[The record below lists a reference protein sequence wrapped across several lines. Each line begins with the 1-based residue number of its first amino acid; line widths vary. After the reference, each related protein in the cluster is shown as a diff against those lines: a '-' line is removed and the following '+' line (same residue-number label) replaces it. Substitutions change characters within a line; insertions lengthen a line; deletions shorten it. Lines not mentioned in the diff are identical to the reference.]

1 MTQDDARRLI
11 IEMTAEWVDDE
22 ESAVVWSGEYEGRL
36 GLRMSQET
44 RDFTTLWFEIG
55 QRTVGLEAYLL
66 PAPQV
71 HREEV
76 YRQCLFRNRRSWPVS
91 IAVDRDGDLY
101 IGGRISL
108 DLLDRARL
116 DQAVAA
122 VYELVDLSF
131 RSLVRIGFS
140 GREKTT

>member
-1 MTQDDARRLI
+1 MTQDEARRLI
-11 IEMTAEWVDDE
+11 LETTADWVEDE
-22 ESAVVWSGEYEGRL
+22 ESAVVWSGEYEGRP

-44 RDFTTLWFEIG
+44 RDFTTLWFDVGE
-55 QRTVGLEAYLL
+55 RTVGLEAYLL

-91 IAVDRDGDLY
+91 IAVDREGDLY
-101 IGGRISL
+101 IVGRIPL
-108 DLLDRARL
+108 ELFDRTHI
-116 DQAVAA
+116 DQAVGA

-131 RSLVRIGFS
+131 RPLVRIGFS